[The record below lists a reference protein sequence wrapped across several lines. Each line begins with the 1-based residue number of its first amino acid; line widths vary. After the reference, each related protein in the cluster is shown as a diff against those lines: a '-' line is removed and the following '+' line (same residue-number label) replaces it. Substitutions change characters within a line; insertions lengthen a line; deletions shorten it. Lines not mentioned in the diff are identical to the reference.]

1 MVDRWNPLTIRGSG
15 HRAGCGGPQVRS
27 RVGREAPPFLLP
39 ESFPPAT
46 SDIVERPGTNPIP
59 VLVVDGASATCIP
72 LTDHL
77 RHRGFRC
84 EIQGTSRGA
93 LAHLSRATSDRW
105 PRLLLMHFPP
115 IDADGL
121 EFLAHVR
128 QQHPSLPVICY
139 ADLNLING
147 IIFDQA
153 ERMHVR
159 FLSLPFD
166 TSRLDA
172 SLTASLE
179 DGRRKSRDEQPFFST
194 SRHVRG
200 TTTRYD
206 NRVHTDSGSPRSDC
220 GSPRSDCGSPRSDTG
235 SQHRADTRAETAVPP
250 DASASTPPPVAPVAS
265 STTRSIRSN
274 TATGTIRRS
283 VDTGVVRRPEAAG
296 AETINSNTTSRIR
309 RSVTGRVENP
319 AAQPERALSESG
331 NHRRVICAACEC
343 NFVVAHRPDAFV
355 IPCIQCGTLNRV
367 EPLR

>member
-1 MVDRWNPLTIRGSG
+1 
-15 HRAGCGGPQVRS
+15 
-27 RVGREAPPFLLP
+27 
-39 ESFPPAT
+39 
-46 SDIVERPGTNPIP
+46 
-59 VLVVDGASATCIP
+59 
-72 LTDHL
+72 
-77 RHRGFRC
+77 
-84 EIQGTSRGA
+84 
-93 LAHLSRATSDRW
+93 
-105 PRLLLMHFPP
+105 
-115 IDADGL
+115 
-121 EFLAHVR
+121 
-128 QQHPSLPVICY
+128 VICY

-166 TSRLDA
+166 ISRLDA

-179 DGRRKSRDEQPFFST
+179 DGRRKSRDEQPFFGT

-200 TTTRYD
+200 TTSRYD
-206 NRVHTDSGSPRSDC
+206 NHVHTDTGSHRSDT
-220 GSPRSDCGSPRSDTG
+220 GSHRSDTGSHRSDTGSHRSDTG

-250 DASASTPPPVAPVAS
+250 DAAASTPPPVAPVAS

-296 AETINSNTTSRIR
+296 AETINPNTTSRIR

-319 AAQPERALSESG
+319 AAQRERALSESG
-331 NHRRVICAACEC
+331 NHRRVICAACER

>member
-1 MVDRWNPLTIRGSG
+1 M
-15 HRAGCGGPQVRS
+15 
-27 RVGREAPPFLLP
+27 
-39 ESFPPAT
+39 
-46 SDIVERPGTNPIP
+46 
-59 VLVVDGASATCIP
+59 
-72 LTDHL
+72 
-77 RHRGFRC
+77 
-84 EIQGTSRGA
+84 
-93 LAHLSRATSDRW
+93 
-105 PRLLLMHFPP
+105 
-115 IDADGL
+115 
-121 EFLAHVR
+121 
-128 QQHPSLPVICY
+128 ICY

-166 TSRLDA
+166 ISRLDA

-179 DGRRKSRDEQPFFST
+179 DGRRKSRDEQPFFGT

-200 TTTRYD
+200 TTSRYD
-206 NRVHTDSGSPRSDC
+206 NHVHTDTGSH
-220 GSPRSDCGSPRSDTG
+220 RSDTG

-250 DASASTPPPVAPVAS
+250 DAAASTPPPVAPVAS

-296 AETINSNTTSRIR
+296 AETINPNTTSRIR

-319 AAQPERALSESG
+319 AAQRERALSESG
-331 NHRRVICAACEC
+331 NHRRVICAACER